1 MRSAQTDASLQDAEI
16 SRPSVSG
23 IDVVTTLAHFA
34 IITYTV
40 PAEILRPMIPERFE
54 LELIDT
60 DHGPRALMSVVPF
73 EDRDFRFA
81 ALPFAKLRFGQTN
94 YRSRLLSA
102 AQNPLAA
109 KLLGDLLM
117 RSQPAR
123 LYIGTSSFDL
133 LADVEVIDHV
143 LQIAVVRHRVEHCPC
158 CVLGSLHAV
167 RLARGSECHARTGRK
182 PQMPCPLGQQFTC

>member
-1 MRSAQTDASLQDAEI
+1 MQDAEI
-16 SRPSVSG
+16 SRPPETG
-23 IDVVTTLAHFA
+23 IDVVTALAHFA

-40 PAEILRPMIPERFE
+40 PAEILRPMIPERFD

-73 EDRDFRFA
+73 EDRDFPFRDATFRQA
-81 ALPFAKLRFGQTN
+81 ALRTDQLPVQATERCPEPTCGEAP
-94 YRSRLLSA
+94 RRLAHAESA
-102 AQNPLAA
+102 GPH
-109 KLLGDLLM
+109 
-117 RSQPAR
+117 

-133 LADVEVIDHV
+133 LADAEVIDHV